1 MADFESIIKNH
12 AGEDGSIPAEAI
24 AKLTKAIS
32 TTVGNEFV
40 EKPRYKAKL
49 EEIDTL
55 KGEKQTA
62 EDSAATAEKWKNKY
76 ETAKKELDDYKAEQT
91 RKETRAAK
99 EKAVRAYLE
108 SKNIKGG
115 NLTIAMRGLGAEIDA
130 AELDGDK
137 LKDTKALDD
146 LIAGDLSGLVTTT
159 TERGAPPPAN
169 PPRNTGGA
177 MTKEQIM
184 AIQDRTERRAAIAA
198 NMDAFK
204 KGD

>member
-1 MADFESIIKNH
+1 MALTRKLLKGMGLTDEQVDTIIEAH
-12 AGEDGSIPAEAI
+12 TDTTDGLKAKIETLEVDAKDLPKIRKQLEQAEAD
-24 AKLTKAIS
+24 
-32 TTVGNEFV
+32 
-40 EKPRYKAKL
+40 L
-49 EEIDTL
+49 E
-55 KGEKQTA
+55 A
-62 EDSAATAEKWKNKY
+62 
-76 ETAKKELDDYKAEQT
+76 AKKDGWKDKHDQVKKDFDDYKAEQT
-91 RKETRAAK
+91 RKEARAEK

-115 NLTIAMRGLGAEIDA
+115 NLTIAMRGLSAEVDA
-130 AELDGDK
+130 ADLEGDK

-146 LIAGDLSGLVTTT
+146 LIAGDLAGLVTTT

-184 AIQDRTERRAAIAA
+184 AITDRAERRAAIAA